1 MMKMSRTAIALSLLG
16 MAAHPVCAA
25 PSFEE
30 TARQVII
37 AFQQRDNAKIN
48 ALIDKKVGMYVLYR
62 IGAGFDYKW
71 MKKFDINKP
80 IPDFN
85 YLLGQV
91 GWFSE
96 HIPVDNEFD
105 HHT

>member
-1 MMKMSRTAIALSLLG
+1 MKMSRTVIALSLLG
-16 MAAHPVCAA
+16 MVAHPICAA

-71 MKKFDINKP
+71 MKNLILINR
-80 IPDFN
+80 
-85 YLLGQV
+85 YLILTTCWDG
-91 GWFSE
+91 
-96 HIPVDNEFD
+96 
-105 HHT
+105 